1 MSDTA
6 PVFSHARS
14 AALELPGAELT
25 HPFGPAW
32 DVWKVR
38 GKVFALLTEEAGKP
52 MVIVK
57 SEPLTGETLRA
68 EFPLITPGYHMNKKH
83 WITLVDGLPAN
94 VIRELVTES
103 YRLVV
108 AQLPRYS
115 RPIDPETFGR
125 AKLRE
130 KTEE

>member
-1 MSDTA
+1 MSDVA
-6 PVFSHARS
+6 PVFSHAQS
-14 AALELPGAELT
+14 AALELPGAQLT

-32 DVWKVR
+32 DVWKIQ

-52 MVIVK
+52 MAIVK
-57 SEPLTGETLRA
+57 SDPLIGESLRL

-83 WITLVDGLPAN
+83 WITLVDGLPPE

-108 AQLPRYS
+108 AKLPRRL

-125 AKLRE
+125 RG
-130 KTEE
+130 

>member
-1 MSDTA
+1 MSDVA

-14 AALELPGAELT
+14 AALELPGTQLT

-32 DVWKVR
+32 DVWKIQ

-52 MVIVK
+52 MAIVK
-57 SEPLTGETLRA
+57 SDPLIGESLRL

-83 WITLVDGLPAN
+83 WITLVDGLPPE

-108 AQLPRYS
+108 AKLPRRL
-115 RPIDPETFGR
+115 RPIAPETFGR
-125 AKLRE
+125 RG
-130 KTEE
+130 

>member
-1 MSDTA
+1 MSDVA

-14 AALELPGAELT
+14 AALELPGTQLT

-32 DVWKVR
+32 DVWKIQ

-52 MVIVK
+52 MAIVK
-57 SEPLTGETLRA
+57 SDPLIGESLRL

-83 WITLVDGLPAN
+83 WITLVDGLPPE

-108 AQLPRYS
+108 AKLPRRL

-125 AKLRE
+125 RG
-130 KTEE
+130 

>member
-1 MSDTA
+1 MSDVA

-14 AALELPGAELT
+14 AALELPGTQLT

-32 DVWKVR
+32 DVWKIQ

-52 MVIVK
+52 MAIVK
-57 SEPLTGETLRA
+57 SDPLIGESLRL

-83 WITLVDGLPAN
+83 WITLVDGLPPE

-108 AQLPRYS
+108 AKLPRRL

-125 AKLRE
+125 RR
-130 KTEE
+130 

>member
-1 MSDTA
+1 MSDVA
-6 PVFSHARS
+6 PVFSHAQS
-14 AALELPGAELT
+14 AALELPGAQLT
-25 HPFGPAW
+25 HPFSPAW
-32 DVWKVR
+32 DVWKIQ

-52 MVIVK
+52 MAIVK
-57 SEPLTGETLRA
+57 SDPLIGESLRL

-83 WITLVDGLPAN
+83 WITLVDGLPPE

-108 AQLPRYS
+108 AKLPRRL

-125 AKLRE
+125 RG
-130 KTEE
+130 

>member
-1 MSDTA
+1 MSDVA

-14 AALELPGAELT
+14 AALELPGTQLT

-32 DVWKVR
+32 DVWKIQ

-52 MVIVK
+52 MAIVK
-57 SEPLTGETLRA
+57 SDPPIGESLRL

-83 WITLVDGLPAN
+83 WITLVDGLPPE

-108 AQLPRYS
+108 AKLPRRL

-125 AKLRE
+125 RG
-130 KTEE
+130 

>member
-1 MSDTA
+1 MSDVA
-6 PVFSHARS
+6 PVFSHAQS
-14 AALELPGAELT
+14 AALELPGTQLT

-32 DVWKVR
+32 DVWKIQ

-52 MVIVK
+52 MAIVK
-57 SEPLTGETLRA
+57 SDPLIGESLRL

-83 WITLVDGLPAN
+83 WITLVDGLPPE

-108 AQLPRYS
+108 AKLPRRL

-125 AKLRE
+125 RR
-130 KTEE
+130 